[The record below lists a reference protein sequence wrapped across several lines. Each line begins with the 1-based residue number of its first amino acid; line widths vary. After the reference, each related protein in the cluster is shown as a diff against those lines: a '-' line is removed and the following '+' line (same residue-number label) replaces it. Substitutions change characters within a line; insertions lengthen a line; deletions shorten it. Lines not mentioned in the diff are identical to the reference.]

1 MLCATDRDVL
11 KVLIADDHA
20 VVRRGLRQILEAEP
34 DLEVAGEA
42 TSGAEV
48 MDALR
53 MQRYDVAVLDITMPG
68 RGGLEV
74 LHEIR
79 QKFPELR
86 VLILSMHPEER
97 YALRVLKAGA
107 AGYLTKESAADELII
122 ALRKVAA
129 GGKYVS
135 PTLAERLVDEI
146 GTEISKSP
154 HERLSDREHQIL
166 CMIASGMTVTGIA
179 SELHL
184 GTNTV
189 STYRARLLGKLK
201 LANNAELTHY
211 AIRNRL
217 VD

>member
-1 MLCATDRDVL
+1 M

-42 TSGAEV
+42 TSSAEV
-48 MDALR
+48 MEALR
-53 MQRYDVAVLDITMPG
+53 TQRYDVAVLDITMPG
-68 RGGLEV
+68 RGGLDV
-74 LHEIR
+74 LHHIR
-79 QKFPELR
+79 QTYPELR

-107 AGYLTKESAADELII
+107 AGYLTKESAPDELIT

-135 PTLAERLVDEI
+135 AALAERLADQI
-146 GTEISKSP
+146 GTSIDKPP

-166 CMIASGMTVTGIA
+166 CMIASGMSVGGIA

-184 GTNTV
+184 STNTV
-189 STYRARLLGKLK
+189 STYRARLLEKLK
-201 LANNAELTHY
+201 LANNAEITHY
-211 AIRNRL
+211 AIRNGL

>member
-1 MLCATDRDVL
+1 M

-53 MQRYDVAVLDITMPG
+53 IQRYDVAVLDITMPG
-68 RGGLEV
+68 RSGLEI

-79 QKFPELR
+79 QQFPELR

>member
-1 MLCATDRDVL
+1 M

-34 DLEVAGEA
+34 DLELAGEA
-42 TSGAEV
+42 TSGTEV
-48 MDALR
+48 MEALR
-53 MQRYDVAVLDITMPG
+53 IQQYDVAVLDITMPG
-68 RGGLEV
+68 RGGLDV

-79 QKFPELR
+79 QRYPDLR
-86 VLILSMHPEER
+86 VLVLSMHPEER
-97 YALRVLKAGA
+97 YALRVMKSGA
-107 AGYLTKESAADELII
+107 AGYLTKESAPDELII

-135 PTLAERLVDEI
+135 PTLAERLADEI
-146 GTEISKSP
+146 NTGVDKP
-154 HERLSDREHQIL
+154 LHERLSDREHQIL
-166 CMIASGMTVTGIA
+166 CMIASGMSVGGIA
-179 SELHL
+179 SKLQL

-217 VD
+217 ID

>member
-1 MLCATDRDVL
+1 M

-42 TSGAEV
+42 TSGTEV
-48 MDALR
+48 MEALR
-53 MQRYDVAVLDITMPG
+53 TQRYDVAVLDITMPG
-68 RGGLEV
+68 RGGLDV
-74 LHEIR
+74 LHDIR
-79 QKFPELR
+79 QNFPELR

-107 AGYLTKESAADELII
+107 AGYLTKESAADELIT

-129 GGKYVS
+129 GGRYVS
-135 PTLAERLVDEI
+135 PTLAERLADEI
-146 GTEISKSP
+146 GIGVGQP
-154 HERLSDREHQIL
+154 LHERLSDREHQIL
-166 CMIASGMTVTGIA
+166 CMIANGMTVSGIA

-201 LANNAELTHY
+201 LANNAEITHY

>member
-1 MLCATDRDVL
+1 M

-48 MDALR
+48 MQALR

-68 RGGLEV
+68 RGGLDV
-74 LHEIR
+74 LHQIR
-79 QKFPELR
+79 QSYPELR
-86 VLILSMHPEER
+86 VLVLSMHPEER

-107 AGYLTKESAADELII
+107 AGYLTKESAPDELIT

-135 PTLAERLVDEI
+135 PTLAERLADEI
-146 GTEISKSP
+146 GTGIDKPP

-166 CMIASGMTVTGIA
+166 CMIASGMTVSGIA

-189 STYRARLLGKLK
+189 STYRARLLGKLN

>member
-53 MQRYDVAVLDITMPG
+53 IQRYDVVVLDITMPG

-201 LANNAELTHY
+201 LSNNAELTHY

>member
-1 MLCATDRDVL
+1 M

-48 MDALR
+48 MEALR

-68 RGGLEV
+68 RGGLDV
-74 LHEIR
+74 LHDIR
-79 QKFPELR
+79 QNFPELR

-107 AGYLTKESAADELII
+107 AGYLTKESAADELIT

-129 GGKYVS
+129 GGRYVS
-135 PTLAERLVDEI
+135 PTLAERMADEI
-146 GTEISKSP
+146 GVGIDQPP

-166 CMIASGMTVTGIA
+166 CMIASGMTITGIA

-201 LANNAELTHY
+201 LANNAEITHY

>member
-1 MLCATDRDVL
+1 M

-20 VVRRGLRQILEAEP
+20 VVRRGLRQILEAESG
-34 DLEVAGEA
+34 LEVAGEA

-53 MQRYDVAVLDITMPG
+53 MQHYDVAVLDITMPG

-74 LHEIR
+74 LHDIR
-79 QKFPELR
+79 QNFPELH

-135 PTLAERLVDEI
+135 PTLAERLADQI
-146 GTEISKSP
+146 GTGIDKPP

>member
-1 MLCATDRDVL
+1 M

-48 MDALR
+48 MEALR
-53 MQRYDVAVLDITMPG
+53 MQRYDVAVLDITMPD
-68 RGGLEV
+68 RGGLDV
-74 LHEIR
+74 LHDIR
-79 QKFPELR
+79 QNFPELR

-107 AGYLTKESAADELII
+107 AGYLTKESAADELIT

-135 PTLAERLVDEI
+135 PTLAERLADEI
-146 GTEISKSP
+146 GVGIDQPP

-166 CMIASGMTVTGIA
+166 CMIASGMTITGIA

-201 LANNAELTHY
+201 LANNAEITHY

>member
-1 MLCATDRDVL
+1 
-11 KVLIADDHA
+11 
-20 VVRRGLRQILEAEP
+20 
-34 DLEVAGEA
+34 
-42 TSGAEV
+42 
-48 MDALR
+48 
-53 MQRYDVAVLDITMPG
+53 VAVLDITMPG
-68 RGGLEV
+68 RGGLDI
-74 LHEIR
+74 LHDIR
-79 QKFPELR
+79 QNFPELR

-135 PTLAERLVDEI
+135 PTLAERLADEI
-146 GTEISKSP
+146 GVGIDQPP

-166 CMIASGMTVTGIA
+166 CMIASGMTITGIA
-179 SELHL
+179 SELQL

-201 LANNAELTHY
+201 LANNAEITHY

>member
-1 MLCATDRDVL
+1 M

-48 MDALR
+48 MEALR
-53 MQRYDVAVLDITMPG
+53 IQRYDVAVLDITMPG
-68 RGGLEV
+68 RGGLDI
-74 LHEIR
+74 LHDIR
-79 QKFPELR
+79 QNFPELR

-107 AGYLTKESAADELII
+107 AGYLTKESAADELIT

-135 PTLAERLVDEI
+135 PTLAERLADEI
-146 GTEISKSP
+146 GVGIDQPP

-166 CMIASGMTVTGIA
+166 CMIASGMTITGIA
-179 SELHL
+179 SELQL

-201 LANNAELTHY
+201 LANNAEITHY

>member
-1 MLCATDRDVL
+1 M

-48 MDALR
+48 MEALR
-53 MQRYDVAVLDITMPG
+53 IQRYDVAVLDITMPG
-68 RGGLEV
+68 RGGLDV
-74 LHEIR
+74 LHDIR
-79 QKFPELR
+79 QNFPELR

-107 AGYLTKESAADELII
+107 AGYLTKESAADELIT

-129 GGKYVS
+129 GGRYVS
-135 PTLAERLVDEI
+135 PTLAERLADEI
-146 GTEISKSP
+146 GVGIDQPP

-166 CMIASGMTVTGIA
+166 CMIAGGMTVTGIA

-201 LANNAELTHY
+201 LANNAEITHY

>member
-1 MLCATDRDVL
+1 MR
-11 KVLIADDHA
+11 VLIADDHA

-53 MQRYDVAVLDITMPG
+53 IQRYDVVVLDITMPG

-79 QKFPELR
+79 QEFPELR

-179 SELHL
+179 AELHL

-201 LANNAELTHY
+201 LSNNAELTHY

>member
-1 MLCATDRDVL
+1 MR
-11 KVLIADDHA
+11 VLIADDHA

-53 MQRYDVAVLDITMPG
+53 IQRYDVVVLDITMPG

-79 QKFPELR
+79 QEFPELR

-201 LANNAELTHY
+201 LSNNAELTHY

>member
-1 MLCATDRDVL
+1 M

-48 MDALR
+48 MEALR
-53 MQRYDVAVLDITMPG
+53 IQRYDVAVLDITMPG
-68 RGGLEV
+68 RGGLDV
-74 LHEIR
+74 LHDIR
-79 QKFPELR
+79 QNFPELR

-135 PTLAERLVDEI
+135 PTLAERLADEI
-146 GTEISKSP
+146 GVGIDQPP

-166 CMIASGMTVTGIA
+166 CMIASGMTITGIA
-179 SELHL
+179 SELQL

-201 LANNAELTHY
+201 LANNAEITHY

>member
-1 MLCATDRDVL
+1 M
-11 KVLIADDHA
+11 
-20 VVRRGLRQILEAEP
+20 VRRGLRQILEAEP

-48 MDALR
+48 MEALR
-53 MQRYDVAVLDITMPG
+53 IQRYDVAVLDITMPG
-68 RGGLEV
+68 RGGLDV
-74 LHEIR
+74 LHDIR
-79 QKFPELR
+79 QNFPELR

-107 AGYLTKESAADELII
+107 AGYLTKESAADELIT

-129 GGKYVS
+129 GGRYVS
-135 PTLAERLVDEI
+135 PTLAERMADEI
-146 GTEISKSP
+146 GVGIDQPP

-166 CMIASGMTVTGIA
+166 CMIASGMTVSGIA

-201 LANNAELTHY
+201 LANNAEITHY

>member
-1 MLCATDRDVL
+1 M

-42 TSGAEV
+42 TSCAEV
-48 MDALR
+48 MEALR

-68 RGGLEV
+68 RGGLDV
-74 LHEIR
+74 LHDIR
-79 QKFPELR
+79 QNFPELR

-107 AGYLTKESAADELII
+107 AGYLTKESAADELIT

-135 PTLAERLVDEI
+135 PTLAERLADEI
-146 GTEISKSP
+146 GVGIDQPP

-166 CMIASGMTVTGIA
+166 CMIASGMTITGIA

-201 LANNAELTHY
+201 LANNAEITHY

>member
-1 MLCATDRDVL
+1 M

-34 DLEVAGEA
+34 DLKVSGEA

-48 MDALR
+48 MEALR
-53 MQRYDVAVLDITMPG
+53 MQRYDVAVLDITMPD

-74 LHEIR
+74 LQEIR
-79 QKFPELR
+79 QNFPELR

-107 AGYLTKESAADELII
+107 AGYLTKESAAEELIS

-129 GGKYVS
+129 GGRYVS
-135 PTLAERLVDEI
+135 PTLAERLADEI
-146 GTEISKSP
+146 GTETDKSP

-166 CMIASGMTVTGIA
+166 CMIASGMTVSGIA
-179 SELHL
+179 SKLRL

>member
-1 MLCATDRDVL
+1 M

-48 MDALR
+48 MEALR
-53 MQRYDVAVLDITMPG
+53 IQRYDVAVLDITMPG
-68 RGGLEV
+68 RGGLDV
-74 LHEIR
+74 LHDIR
-79 QKFPELR
+79 QNFPELR

-107 AGYLTKESAADELII
+107 AGYLTKESAADELIT

-129 GGKYVS
+129 GGRYVS
-135 PTLAERLVDEI
+135 PTLAERMADEI
-146 GTEISKSP
+146 GVGIDQPP

-166 CMIASGMTVTGIA
+166 CMIASGMTITGIA

-201 LANNAELTHY
+201 LANNAEITHY

>member
-1 MLCATDRDVL
+1 M

-48 MDALR
+48 MDALH

-79 QKFPELR
+79 QEFPELR

-135 PTLAERLVDEI
+135 PTLAERLADEI

>member
-1 MLCATDRDVL
+1 M

-42 TSGAEV
+42 TSGTEV
-48 MDALR
+48 MEALR

-68 RGGLEV
+68 RGGLDV
-74 LHEIR
+74 LHDIR
-79 QKFPELR
+79 QNFPELR

-107 AGYLTKESAADELII
+107 AGYLTKESAADELIT

-129 GGKYVS
+129 GGRYVS
-135 PTLAERLVDEI
+135 PTLAERMADEI
-146 GTEISKSP
+146 GVGIDQPP

-166 CMIASGMTVTGIA
+166 CMIASGMTITGIA

-201 LANNAELTHY
+201 LANNAEITHY

>member
-1 MLCATDRDVL
+1 M

-34 DLEVAGEA
+34 DLEVSGEA
-42 TSGAEV
+42 TSGVEV
-48 MDALR
+48 MEALR

-74 LHEIR
+74 LQEIR
-79 QKFPELR
+79 QNFPELR

-107 AGYLTKESAADELII
+107 AGYLTKESAADELIS

-129 GGKYVS
+129 GGRYIS
-135 PTLAERLVDEI
+135 PTLAERLADEI
-146 GTEISKSP
+146 GTETDKSP

>member
-1 MLCATDRDVL
+1 M

-48 MDALR
+48 MEALR

-68 RGGLEV
+68 RGGLDV
-74 LHEIR
+74 LHDIR
-79 QKFPELR
+79 QNFPELR

-107 AGYLTKESAADELII
+107 AGYLTKESAADELIT

-129 GGKYVS
+129 GGRYVS
-135 PTLAERLVDEI
+135 PTLAERLADEI
-146 GTEISKSP
+146 GIGIDQP
-154 HERLSDREHQIL
+154 LHELLSDREHQIL
-166 CMIASGMTVTGIA
+166 CMIASGMTVSGIA

-201 LANNAELTHY
+201 LANNAEITHY

>member
-1 MLCATDRDVL
+1 M

-42 TSGAEV
+42 TSGTEV

-53 MQRYDVAVLDITMPG
+53 IQRYDVAVLDITMPG

-79 QKFPELR
+79 QEFPELR

-201 LANNAELTHY
+201 LSNNAELTHY

>member
-1 MLCATDRDVL
+1 M

-48 MDALR
+48 MEALR

-74 LHEIR
+74 LHDIR
-79 QKFPELR
+79 QNFPELR
-86 VLILSMHPEER
+86 VLILSMHPEKR

-107 AGYLTKESAADELII
+107 AGYLTKESAADELIT

-135 PTLAERLVDEI
+135 PTLAERLADEI
-146 GTEISKSP
+146 GVGIDQPP

-184 GTNTV
+184 GANTV
-189 STYRARLLGKLK
+189 STYRTRLLGKLK
-201 LANNAELTHY
+201 LANNAEITHY

>member
-1 MLCATDRDVL
+1 M

>member
-1 MLCATDRDVL
+1 
-11 KVLIADDHA
+11 
-20 VVRRGLRQILEAEP
+20 
-34 DLEVAGEA
+34 
-42 TSGAEV
+42 
-48 MDALR
+48 
-53 MQRYDVAVLDITMPG
+53 MQRYDVAVLDITMPD
-68 RGGLEV
+68 RGGLDV
-74 LHEIR
+74 LHDIR
-79 QKFPELR
+79 QNFPELR

-107 AGYLTKESAADELII
+107 AGYLTKESAADELIT

-135 PTLAERLVDEI
+135 PTLAERLADEI
-146 GTEISKSP
+146 GVGIDQPP

-166 CMIASGMTVTGIA
+166 CMIASGMTITGIA

-201 LANNAELTHY
+201 LANNAEITHY

>member
-1 MLCATDRDVL
+1 M

-48 MDALR
+48 MEALR

-74 LHEIR
+74 LHDIR
-79 QKFPELR
+79 QNFPELR

-97 YALRVLKAGA
+97 YAMRVLKAGA
-107 AGYLTKESAADELII
+107 AGYLTKESAADELIT

-135 PTLAERLVDEI
+135 PTLAERLADEI
-146 GTEISKSP
+146 GVGIDQP
-154 HERLSDREHQIL
+154 LHERLSDREHQIL

-201 LANNAELTHY
+201 LANNAEITHY

-217 VD
+217 VE